1 MQQDKLVTK
10 QSLLSNVVID
20 QRAKLNE
27 DVDNYLN
34 YKAKA
39 TKAAQLANSDR
50 VLSELNIDEED
61 IIYQSQYSPMLLLD
75 VDKNKINQIADSDS
89 VETVDVFVNCDA
101 SIDYIEDSD
110 ESIST
115 NATSDS
121 TAYNSEAKNMS
132 AHKSAIGGVSYPTQS
147 LNGDGIVIGQ
157 IECGLPAVKN
167 VLPNLS
173 SDLYDSSLE
182 GNVTA
187 LNTAADAR
195 FVSRVKLLGYDSL
208 KDVIEHA
215 NRVAH
220 VLTSANSMTS
230 KSSVV
235 STYVGNMDDEI
246 IAIEKFLSEDIRL
259 INMSMGSMYKIKERK
274 YENIEKWFD
283 YMVAENDMIIVNC
296 AGNVKSDYESIVWSP
311 AEAYNVITVGAINDN
326 MTPYN
331 SSDDYLES
339 YSLYNTSSELCA
351 KPDVVAPGNYYYSD
365 LYKNAYS
372 GTSFAT
378 PMTTSTIALMLQ
390 KNTTLRK
397 YPAAVKAI
405 LLASCNRKVANSYNG
420 SLPLSSGISQK
431 QGAGVI
437 NVSYAL
443 QIVQNGTY
451 LSNLISVGNTTSAP
465 VNEHIEL
472 KKSSGSNLTV
482 GLTWQKIVKPTTSDK
497 IKDMKFNEK
506 TMANLS
512 LAVYGLNSSG
522 TYGYCGASTCSN
534 SSTQYIFNSNA
545 NALNNKYKFCVIY
558 QNYNASNVGNTE
570 YALAWN

>member
-1 MQQDKLVTK
+1 M
-10 QSLLSNVVID
+10 
-20 QRAKLNE
+20 
-27 DVDNYLN
+27 
-34 YKAKA
+34 
-39 TKAAQLANSDR
+39 
-50 VLSELNIDEED
+50 
-61 IIYQSQYSPMLLLD
+61 
-75 VDKNKINQIADSDS
+75 
-89 VETVDVFVNCDA
+89 
-101 SIDYIEDSD
+101 
-110 ESIST
+110 
-115 NATSDS
+115 
-121 TAYNSEAKNMS
+121 
-132 AHKSAIGGVSYPTQS
+132 GVSYPTQS

-157 IECGLPAVKN
+157 IECGLPAVEN

-187 LNTAADAR
+187 LNTAADVR
-195 FVSRVKLLGYDSL
+195 FVNRLKLLGYDSL
-208 KDVIEHA
+208 KEVIEHA

-220 VLTSANSMTS
+220 VLTSSNSMTS
-230 KSSVV
+230 NASVV
-235 STYVGNMDDEI
+235 STYIGDMDDGI

-259 INMSMGSMYKIKERK
+259 INMSMGFMYKIKERK

-296 AGNVKSDYESIVWSP
+296 AGNVKSDYESIVCSP
-311 AEAYNVITVGAINDN
+311 AEANNVITVGAINDN
-326 MTPYN
+326 LTPYN

-351 KPDVVAPGNYYYSD
+351 KPDVVAPGNYYYND
-365 LYKNAYS
+365 FYKNAYS

-420 SLPLSSGISQK
+420 DLPLPSGITHK

-451 LSNLISVGNTTSAP
+451 LSNSISIKNATSVP
-465 VNEHIEL
+465 IREHFEL
-472 KKSSGSNLTV
+472 KKSSGSNITV
-482 GLTWQKIVKPTTSDK
+482 GLTWKKILDLTYAGGVNA
-497 IKDMKFNEK
+497 MKFDEK
-506 TMANLS
+506 AIANLS

-522 TYGYCGASTCSN
+522 TYGYYGTSTCSN
-534 SSTQYIFNSNA
+534 SSTQYVFNSNA
-545 NALNNKYKFCVIY
+545 NALNNRYKFGVIY
-558 QNYNASNVGNTE
+558 QNYNALSVGNTE